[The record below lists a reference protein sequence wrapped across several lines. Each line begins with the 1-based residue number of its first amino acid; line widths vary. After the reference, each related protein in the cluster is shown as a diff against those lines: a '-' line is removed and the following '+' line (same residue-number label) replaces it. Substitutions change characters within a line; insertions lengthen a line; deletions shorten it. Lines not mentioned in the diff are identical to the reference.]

1 MKTIQEMLDEEAWI
15 SNNGKGDSDER
26 MKLHTAIRLKR
37 MQPAPVCFGEDN
49 CSSRILSMCP
59 WRIDCGV

>member
-1 MKTIQEMLDEEAWI
+1 MSELQKLLDEEAWL
-15 SNNGKGDSDER
+15 SNNGQGDSDKR
-26 MKLHTAIRLKR
+26 MELHTVIRLKR
-37 MQPAPVCFGEDN
+37 MQPAPVCFGEDD